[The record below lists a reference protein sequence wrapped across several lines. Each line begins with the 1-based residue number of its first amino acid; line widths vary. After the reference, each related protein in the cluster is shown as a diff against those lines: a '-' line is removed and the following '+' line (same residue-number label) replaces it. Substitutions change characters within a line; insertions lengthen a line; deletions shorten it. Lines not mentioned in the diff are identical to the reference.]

1 MISSSIGPPLPL
13 LFLVSSLATLDG
25 TRVDL
30 VVLTELGCL
39 DTLLVCVIKLHRD
52 NSLTVSGSCSQAFV
66 KISPTTIAV
75 LHEALVF
82 GLLLCKILS

>member
-1 MISSSIGPPLPL
+1 MISPSIG
-13 LFLVSSLATLDG
+13 SSLATLDG
-25 TRVDL
+25 TGVEDL

-52 NSLTVSGSCSQAFV
+52 NSLTVSGSCSRAFV
-66 KISPTTIAV
+66 KITTIAV

>member
-52 NSLTVSGSCSQAFV
+52 NSLTVSGSCSRAFV
-66 KISPTTIAV
+66 KITTIAV